1 MKKYILGMFTAI
13 CFIPLLESF
22 TELLQTILEI
32 PKGMISKSVIKLNS
46 EIQNLQAESEPVST
60 NCIGFEIPNE
70 LDYDDAYEDRKN
82 NRIGF

>member
-1 MKKYILGMFTAI
+1 MFTAI